1 MIFRNPGDAV
11 EGEKLI
17 AVGRKITKPILI
29 SATARHR
36 GQRAYVYGLPAICYI
51 DKPCRA
57 LHKSGSKST
66 HST

>member
-1 MIFRNPGDAV
+1 MILQNPGDAV

-29 SATARHR
+29 FATARHR
-36 GQRAYVYGLPAICYI
+36 GQQVYVYGLPAICYI

-57 LHKSGSKST
+57 LHKSRSKKTRST
-66 HST
+66 

>member
-1 MIFRNPGDAV
+1 MILRNPGDAV

-36 GQRAYVYGLPAICYI
+36 GQRVYGYGLPAICYI

-57 LHKSGSKST
+57 LHKPMAPKI
-66 HST
+66 